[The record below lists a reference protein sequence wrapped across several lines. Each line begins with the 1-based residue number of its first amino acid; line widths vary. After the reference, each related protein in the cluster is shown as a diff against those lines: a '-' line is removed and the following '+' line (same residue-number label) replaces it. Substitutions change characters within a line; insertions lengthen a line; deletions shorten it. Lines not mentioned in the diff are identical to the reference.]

1 MDEHTEILPQ
11 LAAYHDGE
19 LTAAEKQKLE
29 SHLEDCP
36 ACRQRLSDWGA
47 LDRALLELPEP
58 DLAGDG
64 LVVETLAEIKRREAP
79 VVRPAVPG
87 PRRAWIL
94 WPVAAAAVVVLAAIS
109 IVKLRTDAPVPVAA
123 TPAQP
128 AEAES
133 DLALESVTT
142 EADSVFT
149 FEEPAAELAAAP
161 REEPGVVGTA
171 SIETPEPKVAQ
182 PANAK
187 APSVPAPIDPTP
199 LYAKLDTTAP
209 VPIAVG
215 DSGIPQ
221 FDVWSARLFDSLE
234 AEAELRLVGPL
245 PTDFVELNV
254 VPEFEVDFVGVSYA
268 IRDLLAP
275 HHEATLVEPQEL
287 GPEQTYLVSNLRMER
302 AALMARS
309 QNQIV
314 SAEVTLRLAEVTW
327 RLANITADRDDVR
340 SAIVAQTAAMRR
352 QPQMAT
358 QAKARLAHLAG
369 LID

>member
-1 MDEHTEILPQ
+1 
-11 LAAYHDGE
+11 
-19 LTAAEKQKLE
+19 
-29 SHLEDCP
+29 
-36 ACRQRLSDWGA
+36 
-47 LDRALLELPEP
+47 
-58 DLAGDG
+58 
-64 LVVETLAEIKRREAP
+64 
-79 VVRPAVPG
+79 
-87 PRRAWIL
+87 
-94 WPVAAAAVVVLAAIS
+94 VAAAAVIVLAAIS
-109 IVKLRTDAPVPVAA
+109 IMKIQTDRPVPVAE
-123 TPAQP
+123 TPSLNT
-128 AEAES
+128 EAER
-133 DLALESVTT
+133 DLAAEPGLG
-142 EADSVFT
+142 EADSHLT
-149 FEEPAAELAAAP
+149 IEEPAAGLAAAP
-161 REEPGVVGTA
+161 TGDQPDVMVAQT
-171 SIETPEPKVAQ
+171 ETSEPKVQ
-182 PANAK
+182 ENRPAPAK
-187 APSVPAPIDPTP
+187 AASEPVPIDPAP
-199 LYAKLDTTAP
+199 LFAKLDTTAP
-209 VPIAVG
+209 VPIAIG

-221 FDVWSARLFDSLE
+221 FDDWSARLFDSLE
-234 AEAELRLVGPL
+234 ADPELRLVGHQ

-268 IRDLLAP
+268 MRDLLAP

-309 QNQIV
+309 HKQIV